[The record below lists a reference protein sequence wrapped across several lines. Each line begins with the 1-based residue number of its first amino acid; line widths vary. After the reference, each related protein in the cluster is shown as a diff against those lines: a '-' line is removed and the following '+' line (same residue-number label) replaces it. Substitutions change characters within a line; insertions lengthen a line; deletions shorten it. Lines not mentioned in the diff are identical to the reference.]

1 MDNRYENK
9 HSATTE
15 KKRIPNLLT
24 SLIINAV
31 ILAAYLV
38 MTHMSYETNDD
49 YAIASRIVDGC
60 AEVNFVN
67 YYLCRI
73 LGPLQQ
79 SAGSINVYV
88 IAQLLFSFI
97 AFTVMLKLI
106 MDRTDSRLTRIAA
119 AFVIAVFAAD
129 HYCSI
134 QFTKTAALLII
145 TASIVVVDNMVN
157 KGSVLKYILGLI
169 LLYAGVAFRVDGLIA
184 AIGFAGLY
192 LLDRIIIYRRSLK
205 DDGYLSAGKIITC
218 VIVLLAVFGSYG
230 FDHMSFRANTAT
242 DELKAYKDYSNLR
255 SAIVDYPVYDRFD
268 LNYEAYQK
276 AGISENDLYL
286 IDHWYF
292 DYNGAASTENLT
304 AIIEADASG
313 EKETYTMKQAVED
326 CIKSTMKSVRKTDS
340 TGIHIILLGVIFI
353 WALFAL
359 RPRSWIWLILTAG
372 LAAALYT
379 AIYYMQRPAYR
390 ALYIADIGAAF
401 WMLYAI
407 SAGDDRPDD
416 KARGH
421 NRRAPA
427 AVIAVCVIIASAAL
441 ALPLY
446 RCCGSAYKAA
456 SKKPMPAELAEYFE
470 EHSDSFYVWGTSEKK
485 SGANYVKPWL
495 APDTEAEKNVIGTG
509 SWGTMSPYVLGK
521 MSAYGI
527 YDPVSDII
535 DNENAYYV
543 GNKKIK
549 RLREYYNKW
558 YGGNGTEIIMEKTG
572 TVGGYDIWRV
582 FAKKDTN

>member
-1 MDNRYENK
+1 MDNKYESK

-15 KKRIPNLLT
+15 KKGVPHLLA

-31 ILAAYLV
+31 ILAAYLL

-73 LGPLQQ
+73 LVPLQQ

-88 IAQLLFSFI
+88 IAQIAFSFI

-106 MDRTDSRLTRIAA
+106 MDKTDSRLTQIAA

-145 TASIVVVDNMVN
+145 TASIVVIDNMVN
-157 KGSVLKYILGLI
+157 EGSVLRYLLGLI

-205 DDGYLSAGKIITC
+205 EDGYLSAGKIVTC
-218 VIVLLAVFGSYG
+218 LIVILVVLGSYG
-230 FDHMSFRANTAT
+230 FDHMSYRANTAT

-255 SAIVDYPVYDRFD
+255 SAIVDYPVYDRYEQ
-268 LNYEAYQK
+268 NREAYEK

-286 IDHWYF
+286 IDRWYF
-292 DYNGAASTENLT
+292 DYNGAASNENLA
-304 AIIEADASG
+304 AIIEADDSG
-313 EKETYTMKQAVED
+313 SKETYTLKQAAEEFV
-326 CIKSTMKSVRKTDS
+326 KSTIRSVREIDR
-340 TGIHIILLGVIFI
+340 TGIHIMLLGVMFI

-401 WMLYAI
+401 WILYAI
-407 SAGDDRPDD
+407 SAGDDRPGD
-416 KARGH
+416 RRHGY
-421 NRRAPA
+421 NRMAPS
-427 AVIAVCVIIASAAL
+427 AVVAVCVIIASAAL

-446 RCCGSAYKAA
+446 RCCGSVYRSAA
-456 SKKPMPAELAEYFE
+456 KKPMPTELAEYFE
-470 EHSDSFYVWGTSEKK
+470 ENSDNFYVWGTPEKK

-521 MSAYGI
+521 MSEYGI
-527 YDPVSDII
+527 YDPISDII

-549 RLREYYNKW
+549 CLREYYNKW
-558 YGGNGTEIIMEKTG
+558 YGGDGTEVIMEKTG
-572 TVGGYDIWRV
+572 TVGGYDIWKV
-582 FAKKDTN
+582 FAKKDIN